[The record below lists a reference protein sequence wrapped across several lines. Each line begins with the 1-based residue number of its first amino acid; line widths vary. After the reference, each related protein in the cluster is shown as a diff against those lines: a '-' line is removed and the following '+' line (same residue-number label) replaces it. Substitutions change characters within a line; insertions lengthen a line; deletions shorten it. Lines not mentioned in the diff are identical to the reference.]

1 MKRRNVILAMNKLS
15 ARFFYNCL
23 RDKNIGSR
31 PKYFEKRN
39 IPWKTVTV
47 YGLGYVSK
55 DTDHLLKY
63 LTSQGFKTEEIVEG
77 GLAVSREGRIYDKFR
92 DRVMFPII
100 DVRGN
105 VIGFGGRI
113 HARQ

>member
-1 MKRRNVILAMNKLS
+1 M
-15 ARFFYNCL
+15 
-23 RDKNIGSR
+23 
-31 PKYFEKRN
+31 
-39 IPWKTVTV
+39 
-47 YGLGYVSK
+47 
-55 DTDHLLKY
+55 
-63 LTSQGFKTEEIVEG
+63 TSQGFKTEEIVEG

-113 HARQ
+113 MHDNKEINGYKIPKYLNSPETLFLIKAETYFRSTWRKMQNRRR

>member
-1 MKRRNVILAMNKLS
+1 MH
-15 ARFFYNCL
+15 
-23 RDKNIGSR
+23 
-31 PKYFEKRN
+31 PK
-39 IPWKTVTV
+39 
-47 YGLGYVSK
+47 
-55 DTDHLLKY
+55 DDHLLKY

-113 HARQ
+113 MHDNKEINGYKIPKYLNSPETPVLIKAETYFRSTWRKMQNRRR